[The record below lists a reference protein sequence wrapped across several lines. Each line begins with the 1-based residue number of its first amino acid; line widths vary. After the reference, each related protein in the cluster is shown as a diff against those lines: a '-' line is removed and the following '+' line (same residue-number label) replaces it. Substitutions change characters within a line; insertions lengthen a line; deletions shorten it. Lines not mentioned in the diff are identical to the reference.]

1 MKLRMIAGLLV
12 MMTGCS
18 SLSGLGT
25 GQGTPAKPLLDT
37 RYAVENGAA
46 AGIVRAMS
54 DGRRMIIQTSGG
66 MEPAGNDSARDS
78 VRPLVTVTDR
88 DGWTIAVSRVGPYL
102 VLARLESVV
111 HVRVGDTEAVVRP
124 MTGVR

>member
-1 MKLRMIAGLLV
+1 MKLQMIAGLLV

-25 GQGTPAKPLLDT
+25 GLGTPAKPLLDT
-37 RYAVENGAA
+37 RYDVENGAA

-66 MEPAGNDSARDS
+66 MQPAGNDSARDS

-88 DGWTIAVSRVGPYL
+88 DGWTIPVSRVGPYL

-111 HVRVGDTEAVVRP
+111 HVRVGDTEAVVCP
-124 MTGVR
+124 MTGGR